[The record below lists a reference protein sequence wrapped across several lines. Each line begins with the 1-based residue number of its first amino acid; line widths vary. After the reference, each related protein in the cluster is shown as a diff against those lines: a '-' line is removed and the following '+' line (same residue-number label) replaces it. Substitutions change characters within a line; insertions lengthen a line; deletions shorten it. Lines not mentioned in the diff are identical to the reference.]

1 MAHLC
6 VWWTWLSPA
15 VADRLVVHPVQ
26 VVPALVLPVQVV
38 PVQVVPVQVPQP
50 LRPKALVLQD
60 HAQALRQASLVQ
72 PLRRTLPWLDRTLA

>member
-26 VVPALVLPVQVV
+26 VVPVQVV

>member
-26 VVPALVLPVQVV
+26 V
-38 PVQVVPVQVPQP
+38 PQP

-60 HAQALRQASLVQ
+60 HAQALGQASLVQ

>member
-26 VVPALVLPVQVV
+26 VVPVQVV

-60 HAQALRQASLVQ
+60 HAQALGQASLVQ

>member
-15 VADRLVVHPVQ
+15 VADRLVVH
-26 VVPALVLPVQVV
+26 PVQVV